1 MHENIKV
8 TDSNNAENL
17 QTMHIPIIIKNR
29 ISRLF
34 SMVVSLGTTAII
46 IETFSAI
53 LQLQI
58 RQLIQCI
65 HVFIHNFILM
75 KSRGNKS
82 IGGFG
87 SLSFPTVSLKYHFR
101 ERKIREAWFSKFK
114 VPPEFSTRVH

>member
-8 TDSNNAENL
+8 TDSKNAENL

-53 LQLQI
+53 LQH
-58 RQLIQCI
+58 C
-65 HVFIHNFILM
+65 
-75 KSRGNKS
+75 
-82 IGGFG
+82 
-87 SLSFPTVSLKYHFR
+87 
-101 ERKIREAWFSKFK
+101 
-114 VPPEFSTRVH
+114 

>member
-34 SMVVSLGTTAII
+34 SKVVSLGTTAII

-53 LQLQI
+53 LQHCL
-58 RQLIQCI
+58 
-65 HVFIHNFILM
+65 N
-75 KSRGNKS
+75 
-82 IGGFG
+82 
-87 SLSFPTVSLKYHFR
+87 
-101 ERKIREAWFSKFK
+101 
-114 VPPEFSTRVH
+114 